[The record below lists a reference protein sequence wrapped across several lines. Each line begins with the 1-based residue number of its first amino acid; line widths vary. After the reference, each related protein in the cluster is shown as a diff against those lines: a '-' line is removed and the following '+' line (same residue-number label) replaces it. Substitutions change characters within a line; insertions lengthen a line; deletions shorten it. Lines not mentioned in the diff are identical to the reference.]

1 MITLYVFGPMLG
13 LPDPSPPCMKAHA
26 LLKMAGLEYRVDHSG
41 LRKAPKGKLPYIDD
55 DGAII
60 PDSTFIRWHLEE
72 KYRID
77 FDKGLSAAERA
88 QAWAFEKLCED
99 NLYWAVMSVRWTEE
113 ANFTRGPARFF
124 DSAPAPLRP
133 VIAKIVRRSVRKR
146 LHAQGTGRH
155 SQTEIERLATHGID
169 ALAAQLG
176 DKPWL
181 MGPEPCAADAS
192 VHATVTGLL
201 CPTFETP
208 LRTATE
214 RHANL
219 VAYSK
224 RGMERWFKDMPRV
237 PGGA

>member
-13 LPDPSPPCMKAHA
+13 LPDLSTPCMKTHA
-26 LLKMAGLEYRVDHSG
+26 LLKMAGLEYRVDYGG

-55 DGAII
+55 DGAVI

-99 NLYWAVMSVRWTEE
+99 NLYWAVMSARWIDD
-113 ANFTRGPARFF
+113 ANFTRGPAKFF

-133 VIAKIVRRSVRKR
+133 LIAKIVRRSVRKA
-146 LHAQGTGRH
+146 LQAQGAGRH
-155 SQTEIERLATHGID
+155 SRAEIERLATRGID
-169 ALAAQLG
+169 AVATQLG

-201 CPTFETP
+201 CPAFETP

-219 VAYSK
+219 VAYSR
-224 RGMERWFKDMPRV
+224 RGMERWFGGI
-237 PGGA
+237 GGAI